1 MAAHS
6 KIATSISRVSRP
18 VLLVRMG
25 DDILDRQNPKIR
37 RHAHMNENTNEN
49 KSDNSENKEVE
60 SMTMAAGKFD
70 ALDRLVIKRV
80 QSILHL
86 ALISGI
92 KLGPCADKECTKGQC
107 AIDSTDMPDV
117 MVTIIHA
124 VGRLLAF
131 EAMQGML
138 KHLASENTRAML
150 LCKTDRE
157 SLIMLSS
164 SHGTTVSRIED
175 QIAKIKH
182 LMQTSVQK
190 DFD

>member
-6 KIATSISRVSRP
+6 KIATAISRVSRP

-70 ALDRLVIKRV
+70 ALDRLVMKRV
-80 QSILHL
+80 QFMLHL
-86 ALISGI
+86 AFVSGI
-92 KLGPCADKECTKGQC
+92 KLGPCADKECTKEQC
-107 AIDSTDMPDV
+107 AIDMPDV